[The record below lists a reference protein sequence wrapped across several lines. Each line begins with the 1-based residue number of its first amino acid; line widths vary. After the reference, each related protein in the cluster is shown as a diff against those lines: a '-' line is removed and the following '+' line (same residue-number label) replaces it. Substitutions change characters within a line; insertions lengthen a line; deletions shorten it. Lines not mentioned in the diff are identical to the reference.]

1 MQYLI
6 LIYGSEQS
14 WANLTP
20 EQGEAMYAEYR
31 KYSSEMAEAGVIRG
45 GHELLPTH
53 TAKTIREKQGG
64 GTVLTDGPFAETREQ
79 LGGYYLIET
88 DTLEQALEWAAR
100 CPGVKGGCVE
110 VRGTAQSAPAATAA

>member
-6 LIYGSEQS
+6 LIYGNEKN
-14 WANLTP
+14 WMNLTP

-31 KYSSEMAEAGVIRG
+31 KYSADLAAAGVIRG

-53 TAKTIREKQGG
+53 TAKTIRANGAA
-64 GTVLTDGPFAETREQ
+64 GTVVTDGPFAETREQ
-79 LGGYYLIET
+79 LGGYYLIEV
-88 DTLEQALEWAAR
+88 DTPEQAYEWAAR

-110 VRGTAQSAPAATAA
+110 VRGTAQTAPSA